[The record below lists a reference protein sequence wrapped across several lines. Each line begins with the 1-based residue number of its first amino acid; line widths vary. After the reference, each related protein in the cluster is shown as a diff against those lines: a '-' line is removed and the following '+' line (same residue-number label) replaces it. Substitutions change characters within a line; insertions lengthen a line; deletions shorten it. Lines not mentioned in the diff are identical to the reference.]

1 VPPTLNSFNIV
12 MSVCLVAAMS
22 YLAAKLGGTLVIR
35 PQMNWALWPGNV
47 LLVSLLLFVQRR
59 LWPLLVVAALV
70 AFVLYDLQEGLPFR
84 SIALLIFSDSV
95 EVLTAALCLSFAFRG
110 TPELNSLNALAK
122 YSFFAVFLAPSLG
135 AFIGAFAT
143 KGDYWASWKISFFSE
158 ALGFLILVPAIW
170 GWGRKISTWVDKPRT
185 HYLEAIALFAG
196 LALVGYFAF
205 AAPGGSIP
213 AAMLYSPVPFL
224 LWAALRF
231 ESLGVGTAV
240 IVVGFLSIWGAVHG
254 RGPFIEPGALKNVF
268 SLQLFLFFTAGPFMV
283 LAALVE
289 ERKNAAEALKKSEDK
304 FSKAFRQ
311 SPMALTLTSAKDHR
325 YIDVNE
331 TFERLIGWSREEV
344 VGRTPFDIGLWVDPD
359 RRRELVKRLLAKGD
373 LQNLELQFR
382 TRTGEV
388 LTGLTS
394 AELIEVNGES
404 CVLSVAADITDMK
417 RAEEARQASE
427 RRFAQFFATVP
438 EYCYMVSLSGQILD
452 ANPAA
457 CQAYGY
463 TKEELIGKPLST
475 IYAPES
481 HSRMADLFERWKR
494 EGTLDNE
501 EMVIITKQG
510 QKRTVLLN
518 VGAVKDAQGN
528 ILHTASVQV
537 DISEQKQTQERLRD
551 SEARLEGIIQ
561 SAMDAIIAVDEEQ
574 RIVVFNSAAEK
585 MFGCP
590 ALEAIGTPISRFIP
604 RHFRSVHEA
613 RISHFG
619 ETGANTG
626 TVGELDAL
634 WALRASGEE
643 FPMEAS
649 ISQVEAGGR
658 KLFTVIIRDITERKR
673 AEGTQRKLAAI
684 VQSSDDAIISV
695 SLDDVITSWNP
706 GAQRMYGYSEAEAVG
721 QPITMIIPPELRE
734 EEAEI
739 LRRVKAGDSLEHS
752 ETVRLG
758 KGANRLDVSL
768 TISPICDSAGKIVGV
783 SKIAR
788 NITERKRAEEL
799 LYESEERFRLI
810 TNAAPVMIW
819 MSGTDKL
826 CTFFNQPWLEF
837 TGRSLQAELGNGWT
851 EGVHP
856 EDFDSCLKTYTTAF
870 DRRDSFQME
879 YRLRRHDGE
888 YRWVSDLGVPTFK
901 ADGSFAGYI
910 GSCVDVTE
918 RKLAQEALSGMSRK
932 LIEAQEQERTWI
944 ARELHDDFNQR
955 IALLAVNL
963 ERLKGDLPAS
973 ATVVA
978 HGLDEVGEQVS
989 GLGSDIQALSHRLH
1003 SSKLEYL
1010 GIAAA
1015 TSSFCREISEM
1026 QGVRIDF
1033 HSEGVPKRLPQE
1045 IALCFFRVLQEAIQN
1060 ALKHSGSQDLQ
1071 VWLRGAPNEIE
1082 LAVSDSGIG
1091 FDPEEAIT
1099 GRGLGLTSMKE
1110 RLKLVHGEL
1119 FIESQP
1125 QRGTIVR
1132 ATIPFDVGAKSAT
1145 A

>member
-1 VPPTLNSFNIV
+1 ML
-12 MSVCLVAAMS
+12 VCLAAAMS
-22 YLAAKLGGTLVIR
+22 YLAAKLGGSLVIR
-35 PQMNWALWPGNV
+35 PQMSWALWPGNV
-47 LLVSLLLFVQRR
+47 LLVSLLLLVQRK
-59 LWPLLVVAALV
+59 LWPLLIVAAFA
-70 AFVLYDLQEGLPFR
+70 AFVLYDLQEGLPLR
-84 SIALLIFSDSV
+84 SIALLIFSDTV
-95 EVLTAALCLSFAFRG
+95 EVLTAALCLSYAFRG
-110 TPELNSLNALAK
+110 TPELNSLNALAT
-122 YSFFAVFLAPSLG
+122 YSFFAVFFAPCLG

-170 GWGRKISTWVDKPRT
+170 GWGREIPAWVDRPRT
-185 HYLEAIALFAG
+185 HNLEAFALFAG

-205 AAPGGSIP
+205 AATGGSIP

-240 IVVGFLSIWGAVHG
+240 IIVGFLSIWGAVHG

-289 ERKNAAEALKKSEDK
+289 ERKTAGEALKKSEEK

-373 LQNLELQFR
+373 LRNLELQFR
-382 TRTGEV
+382 TRSGEV

-427 RRFAQFFATVP
+427 HRFAQFFATVP

-481 HSRMADLFERWKR
+481 HSKMADLFERWKR
-494 EGTLDNE
+494 VGTLDNE

-561 SAMDAIIAVDEEQ
+561 SAMDSIIAVDEEQ

-590 ALEAIGTPISRFIP
+590 ALDAIGTPISRFIP
-604 RHFRSVHEA
+604 RHFRAVHEA

-619 ETGANTG
+619 ETGADTG
-626 TVGELDAL
+626 AMGALDSL

-649 ISQVEAGGR
+649 NSQVEAGGR
-658 KLFTVIIRDITERKR
+658 KLFTVIVRDITERKR
-673 AEGTQRKLAAI
+673 AEDTQRKLAAI

-706 GAQRMYGYSEAEAVG
+706 GAQRMYGYTEAEALG
-721 QPITMIIPPELRE
+721 QPITMIIPPKLRE

-739 LRRVKAGDSLEHS
+739 LRRIKAGDSLEHS
-752 ETVRLG
+752 ETIRMAKSG
-758 KGANRLDVSL
+758 NRLDVSL
-768 TISPICDSAGKIVGV
+768 TISPIRDSAGKVVGV

-837 TGRSLQAELGNGWT
+837 TGRSLQAELGNGWA

-870 DRRDSFQME
+870 DRRDSFQVE

-901 ADGSFAGYI
+901 ADGYFAGYI
-910 GSCVDVTE
+910 GSCIDVTE

-944 ARELHDDFNQR
+944 ARELHDDINQR

-963 ERLKGDLPAS
+963 ERLKGDLPSS
-973 ATVVA
+973 ATAVA
-978 HGLDEVGEQVS
+978 HSLDEFGEQVS

-1015 TSSFCREISEM
+1015 ASSFCREISET

-1033 HSEGVPKRLPQE
+1033 HSEGVPKKLPQE

-1060 ALKHSGSQDLQ
+1060 ALKHSGSRDLQ

-1091 FDPEEAIT
+1091 FDPEDAIA
-1099 GRGLGLTSMKE
+1099 GRGLGLTSMRE

-1119 FIESQP
+1119 FVESQP
-1125 QRGTIVR
+1125 QRGTMVR
-1132 ATIPFDVGAKSAT
+1132 ATVPLDVVVKSAK